1 MRRTSLLLRRSA
13 LAAEAGL
20 FLTLASVATRLLPS
34 SSATRLLGR
43 VASASSGGARPA
55 GDEALLVGRAVN
67 RVTRL
72 LPWHPTCLPQAI
84 ATRAMLRRRRID
96 CISHLGVVETD
107 PFRAHAWVTVN
118 GSVVQGRLSRDPSE
132 LARFT

>member
-1 MRRTSLLLRRSA
+1 MTRTSLLLRRSA

-20 FLTLASVATRLLPS
+20 FLTLASVATRVLPAS
-34 SSATRLLGR
+34 YATRLLGR
-43 VASASSGGARPA
+43 AGSASSGGARPA
-55 GDEALLVGRAVN
+55 DANALLVGRVVS
-67 RVTRL
+67 RVTQL

-96 CISHLGVVETD
+96 CVSHLGVVETD
-107 PFRAHAWVTVN
+107 PFKAHAWVTVN
-118 GSVVQGRLSRDPSE
+118 GSVVQGGLSRDPSE